1 VDITLAALACHRS
14 RSTAWYMEPEL
25 VEATARHRGRYGRIR
40 HAEPLEVVRDVP
52 RPVVEADP
60 NARAN
65 GLTVSR

>member
-1 VDITLAALACHRS
+1 
-14 RSTAWYMEPEL
+14 MESEL

-40 HAEPLEVVRDVP
+40 HAELEVVRDVP

>member
-1 VDITLAALACHRS
+1 
-14 RSTAWYMEPEL
+14 MEPEL

-52 RPVVEADP
+52 RRVVEADP